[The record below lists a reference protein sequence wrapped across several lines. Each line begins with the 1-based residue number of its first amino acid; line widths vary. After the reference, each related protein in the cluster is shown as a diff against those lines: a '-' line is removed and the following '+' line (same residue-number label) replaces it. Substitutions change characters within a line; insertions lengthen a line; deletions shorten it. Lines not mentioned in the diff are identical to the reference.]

1 MNLSQPILVGAQGGA
16 AVAVAGFFS
25 LAAML
30 YPVAPQRPMAGV
42 SVAAMSP
49 ATHVTAAKIPLTD
62 WVEPTDPA
70 AEQALRHKVQ
80 QLIEG
85 RKTLQRIPSYEGT
98 FRKQEL
104 VNGELLEP
112 QTIFL
117 RCRHQP
123 FSVYLL
129 WEEGDQGR
137 EVLYVQGRNDGKLLA
152 HDGGWKSRLPALSLA
167 PEGSLAMSSARYPVT
182 QAGLMGLIDQ
192 MLSVHQQDLESRNYR
207 VCLHQRN
214 VAWQGH
220 TCDVFTLL
228 YTDPTASP
236 QYRKSVTLIEQQRH
250 LPVSTR
256 HYGWPS
262 ADSNIPVEDLDAQTL
277 LEAYEFDGLDF
288 GQRLTDADFDAKNP
302 NYRFH

>member
-1 MNLSQPILVGAQGGA
+1 MNLSQPIFAGAQGSA

-30 YPVAPQRPMAGV
+30 YPVSPQGPTTGV
-42 SVAAMSP
+42 SAASTSP
-49 ATHVTAAKIPLTD
+49 VTQVTAAKIPITD
-62 WVEPTDPA
+62 LMPTVDPA
-70 AEQALRHKVQ
+70 AEQALRLKVQ
-80 QLIEG
+80 QLEEG
-85 RKTLQRIPSYEGT
+85 RQTLQRIPSYEGT

-137 EVLYVQGRNDGKLLA
+137 EVLYVHGQNNGKLLA

-192 MLSVHQQDLESRNYR
+192 MLQVHKQDLEARNYR
-207 VCLHQRN
+207 VCLHQRK

-220 TCDVFTLL
+220 ICDVFTLL
-228 YTDPTASP
+228 YTDSTASP

-262 ADSNIPVEDLDAQTL
+262 TDKDIPVEDLDAQTL

-288 GQRLTDADFDAKNP
+288 DQRLTDADFDASNP
-302 NYRFH
+302 DYRFH